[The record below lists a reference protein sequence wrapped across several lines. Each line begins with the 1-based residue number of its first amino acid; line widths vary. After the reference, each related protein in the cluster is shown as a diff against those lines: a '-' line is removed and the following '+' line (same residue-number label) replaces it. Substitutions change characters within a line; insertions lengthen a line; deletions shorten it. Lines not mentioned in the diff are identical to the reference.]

1 MEILK
6 TILSG
11 IVGVGLTISS
21 LLGFNQADVVQPVVE
36 TPSEE
41 TNFGAFSP
49 TGGGTYRLK
58 GSISSTDTSIT
69 LSSFKEPVSNT
80 PYNMTLLGTTIGY
93 GTLEPQVTGK
103 SEFISFTGITQNSDG
118 SAILT
123 GVTRGLTRSPGASS
137 CMASSTLALRHAAQS
152 VFILS
157 DSPCLF
163 AEYAVKRNDETVQG
177 YWNFP
182 TPLTANNPAT
192 KAYVDSIVNGGAVSY
207 DSIVVPGLAG
217 ETVATGTILF
227 FDQYQDEWMKADAD
241 IASTS
246 RNVILGIAQGSGT
259 NGNPIN
265 DGILV
270 RGLDLTN
277 PSNGSDTG
285 SFIYLSNTA
294 GATSTSAG
302 TLDVLLGMRRSA
314 TSLYFD
320 PTLSDNRLNVA
331 SSTWY
336 GTNSF
341 ISTTTVIRSKTV
353 DESGVRIASKTELI
367 TTSQAWSKDSNARQL
382 CITAIG
388 SGAGGISGTGNPG
401 GGGGGGG
408 GISFGCFNAHLATS
422 TVYITINSGGTAGNA
437 GATTT
442 VGTIISAPGG
452 NAGSGGTG
460 GTGGVYISTIHT
472 PSGGFGLNGGTGGNG
487 GTFSFTGGGAGGGGS
502 AGGTSGTNGVNGVD
516 GNPGDGGAGGVAP
529 TNTSYLGNGG
539 RGGDSNADNGTA
551 GQSYGGGGGGGSGC
565 SGGNCT
571 PAGPFTAKSGA
582 SGVVVITTMY

>member
-1 MEILK
+1 
-6 TILSG
+6 
-11 IVGVGLTISS
+11 V
-21 LLGFNQADVVQPVVE
+21 
-36 TPSEE
+36 
-41 TNFGAFSP
+41 
-49 TGGGTYRLK
+49 
-58 GSISSTDTSIT
+58 
-69 LSSFKEPVSNT
+69 
-80 PYNMTLLGTTIGY
+80 
-93 GTLEPQVTGK
+93 
-103 SEFISFTGITQNSDG
+103 
-118 SAILT
+118 
-123 GVTRGLTRSPGASS
+123 
-137 CMASSTLALRHAAQS
+137 ASSTLALRHAAQS

-163 AEYAVKRNDETVQG
+163 AEYAVKRNDETISG
-177 YWNFP
+177 YWNVP
-182 TPLTANNPAT
+182 TPLTANNPTT

-207 DSIVVPGLAG
+207 DSVVVAGTAG
-217 ETVATGTILF
+217 ETIATGTIIF

-241 IASTS
+241 LASTS
-246 RNVILGIAQGSGT
+246 RNTLLGIAQGSGT
-259 NGNPIN
+259 NGNAIN
-265 DGILV
+265 EGVLV

-277 PSNGSDTG
+277 PSNGSDIG

-320 PTLSDNRLNVA
+320 PTLSNNRQSVA
-331 SSTWY
+331 SSTY
-336 GTNSF
+336 TGVNTF
-341 ISTTTVIRSKTV
+341 LSTTTVIRSQIV

-367 TTSQAWSKDSNARQL
+367 TSSQVWSKDSNARQL

-388 SGAGGISGTGNPG
+388 SGAGGISGTGAPG

-408 GISFGCFNAHLATS
+408 GISSSCFNAHLATS
-422 TVYITINSGGTAGNA
+422 TLYITIGSGGTAGNG

-442 VGTIISAPGG
+442 VSTIISAPGG
-452 NAGSGGTG
+452 NAGSSGTG

-472 PSGGFGLNGGTGGNG
+472 PFGGFGLNGGAGGNG

-502 AGGTSGTNGVNGVD
+502 AGGTAGTAGTNGVD

-539 RGGDSNADNGTA
+539 RGGDSNADNGTS

-571 PAGPFTAKSGA
+571 PAGPFTAKSGG